1 LLLLAVEPKYN
12 RKFCERLAQTIST
25 ETDVPQQC
33 RDFDTVM
40 IMVRRR
46 ESKRSAQAVAFEGMT
61 PAEAASAIAAR
72 ERGHLN
78 PMQIQRRMTNRK
90 SNRVW

>member
-1 LLLLAVEPKYN
+1 
-12 RKFCERLAQTIST
+12 
-25 ETDVPQQC
+25 
-33 RDFDTVM
+33 M